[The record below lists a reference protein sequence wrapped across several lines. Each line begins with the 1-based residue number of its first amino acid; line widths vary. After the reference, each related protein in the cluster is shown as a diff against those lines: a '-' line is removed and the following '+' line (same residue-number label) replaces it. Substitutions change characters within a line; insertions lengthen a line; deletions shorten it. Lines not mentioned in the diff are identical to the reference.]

1 MKKTWRIREQEL
13 CEEIAEAILGALL
26 DPRYAGKLE
35 VDYKVVQY
43 NTGLTQAAKIARNY
57 K

>member
-1 MKKTWRIREQEL
+1 VKKTWRIREQEL

-26 DPRYAGKLE
+26 DPRYAGKFE